1 MNATMQQSNARTT
14 KVQGTARMAS
24 LRPQPVRAPRRA
36 LAPRAAAVEAPTK
49 VSQEVV
55 DKCVNA
61 IRFLAID
68 AVNKA
73 KSGHPGLPMGA
84 APMSYV
90 LFNETMKYNPK
101 NPAWANRD
109 RFVLSAGHGSM
120 LQYALM
126 HLVGYD
132 SVQVLICSCAALL
145 VIFVFSIAATP
156 RRWMT
161 SSSSASGNQR
171 PQVTPRTF

>member
-1 MNATMQQSNARTT
+1 
-14 KVQGTARMAS
+14 MA
-24 LRPQPVRAPRRA
+24 
-36 LAPRAAAVEAPTK
+36 AAAVEAPVK
-49 VSQEVV
+49 VSEELVN
-55 DKCVNA
+55 KCVNA

-90 LFNETMKYNPK
+90 LFNEAMTYNPK
-101 NPAWANRD
+101 NPQWFNRD

-120 LQYALM
+120 LQYALL

-132 SVQVLICSCAALL
+132 SVQVSSPRAWGMQGGVSCAYVPSSTCMLGFCCGLAGYSSETPTALL
-145 VIFVFSIAATP
+145 NREHISTLSALVPACSWT
-156 RRWMT
+156 T
-161 SSSSASGNQR
+161 SSSSANGA
-171 PQVTPRTF
+171 PPPPATPRTS